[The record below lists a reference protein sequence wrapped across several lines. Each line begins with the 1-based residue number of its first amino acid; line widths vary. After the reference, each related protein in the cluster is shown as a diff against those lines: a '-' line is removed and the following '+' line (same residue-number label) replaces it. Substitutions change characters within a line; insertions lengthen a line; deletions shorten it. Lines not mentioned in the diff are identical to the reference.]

1 MNKKILAA
9 AIATALAAPLA
20 AMAADDGNVTLYG
33 QANVS
38 VDSIDAGPDKQ
49 TTNVSTN
56 QSVLGVKGW
65 EGLGNGL
72 KAVFHWDVFVG
83 VDDGQEDIGGSNSFF
98 GASRDSWVGLEGGFG
113 TVALGAQGRP
123 WKTATNDTDIFV
135 NTIADYASIIGTT
148 SDRAISHDSGIGNSV
163 IWFLP
168 NMSGFSGHLQYGTD
182 ESDTTDTNS
191 WGAQFNYTNGG
202 WRVTYAYDLQEGADT
217 GSTDVDA
224 NKVSV
229 SYTFAGATTIS
240 AIYDNINSDAA
251 ASRAE
256 RDAFWLGLSHNMGN
270 NTFKAAYA
278 SADES
283 DVAGGNDGADFWAL
297 GVSHHFSKR
306 TEVYA
311 LYANTDNDSAASY
324 GLGFGNATSASS
336 SGNSNPSAA
345 GEDVSAFSV
354 GLHHNF

>member
-9 AIATALAAPLA
+9 AIATALAAPLT
-20 AMAADDGNVTLYG
+20 AMAADDGNITLYG

-83 VDDGQEDIGGSNSFF
+83 VDDGQEDVGGSNSFF

-148 SDRAISHDSGIGNSV
+148 SDRAISHD
-163 IWFLP
+163 
-168 NMSGFSGHLQYGTD
+168 
-182 ESDTTDTNS
+182 
-191 WGAQFNYTNGG
+191 
-202 WRVTYAYDLQEGADT
+202 
-217 GSTDVDA
+217 
-224 NKVSV
+224 
-229 SYTFAGATTIS
+229 
-240 AIYDNINSDAA
+240 
-251 ASRAE
+251 
-256 RDAFWLGLSHNMGN
+256 
-270 NTFKAAYA
+270 
-278 SADES
+278 
-283 DVAGGNDGADFWAL
+283 
-297 GVSHHFSKR
+297 
-306 TEVYA
+306 
-311 LYANTDNDSAASY
+311 
-324 GLGFGNATSASS
+324 
-336 SGNSNPSAA
+336 
-345 GEDVSAFSV
+345 
-354 GLHHNF
+354 